1 MVNLTDPPAKG
12 LAPTTDV
19 SFHYWLRVYWL
30 LLGIALVAV
39 ASLVPKYLDDDTGPT
54 AVWVALL
61 VVGALLTVVT
71 LVATARLQRQLPR
84 HLERRLARIAWWPT
98 WLHRLRWPALVL
110 TALAAAHFG
119 DAASMSGQTG
129 TILKLELAGSSEA
142 WEACN
147 CDDAFTT
154 AVQQDFWFI
163 PAYVFLLAL
172 IAFWAGAYFRL
183 PGMRR
188 ARKYVVIAVVVAG
201 GLDIAENILMLSAG
215 GHDRPWL
222 FAAVCAWGKFALLL
236 VVIGYA
242 LAGAFAWW
250 STPRWV
256 QLASWALPAYA
267 QKAANDTEEPAGS
280 TPGAPEGTQT
290 VREAMPKN
298 DPAHGIALSGGGIR
312 ASSISLGALQVL
324 DGDGTL
330 GWTTAHKVT
339 AVSGGSNM
347 AAGWSISRSS
357 YAHDDGGDPDRVPL
371 GSLDTKPWQMQDSGW
386 LTVEERHLVDNLGY
400 LASNQPRGS
409 ATDPAAPNATRQA
422 GAEGDQPATS
432 AAYRPAAYATVIAGL
447 TVNTVVLLSMLWAIT
462 RPVGWALR
470 GLADQ
475 DGDLRKG
482 AVHAVV
488 QEHSLA
494 VPGLVFLAAGFL
506 FLMAWV
512 GAGQFLVG
520 PAKRQAWARTL
531 MRGLKGAAYGTLA
544 LGAALVL
551 TLWGFVELVGA
562 VAYLS
567 LPAQFA
573 AAAGAAGVI
582 GSVVRILKKPAAR
595 FAPMLGGLA
604 FLVVSLCLAALA
616 TWTSAKHGVSWA
628 AEDVTDWRSGWNWVA
643 ALAFLAFLQLAISPE
658 RWSLAPFYRGKLRLA
673 YATYRTASEGGPQS
687 VRAYENDN
695 LAGDEKHLREPGL
708 FAYNGAGA
716 QARTPLV
723 VCTTGTVTSRAVR
736 THYGT
741 PALSVTFDPDHVTL
755 HLPQD
760 GRGNTLE
767 YAASTRAVDRL
778 GSRLGKR
785 VTTMLAVAISSAAVS
800 PAMGRIR
807 IGPTSMLLT
816 FFNIRLGVWVPN
828 PRFVTQLEAAGLQDE
843 ADLRYPRTGLGYLFK
858 EFFGIHDLDD
868 PYLYLTDGG
877 HWENTGLVE
886 LLRVPEVTEIVCVD
900 ADSGPGDATSSLG
913 KAIAIAPSE
922 CDIRI
927 DISLDPLRAAPSG
940 SRVPAYS
947 PRTVNIG
954 FFSKGAGVFTDQ
966 TRVGVL
972 WYAKPGLTK
981 GMPAALLAFHERNP
995 SYPRVS
1001 TLDQF
1006 FDTATFVAY
1015 RNLGRYNALEI
1026 LMARQKLIET
1036 LDTVIAVGDAQALD
1050 DTLTELASSHWVVA
1064 ELARAARG
1072 SAGPSD
1078 PQVRADRVAT
1088 YCRAVRASLIG

>member
-1 MVNLTDPPAKG
+1 MVNLTDPPANG
-12 LAPTTDV
+12 LDREMDV

-30 LLGIALVAV
+30 LLGIAVLAV
-39 ASLVPKYLDDDTGPT
+39 ASLLPQYLDDDTGPT
-54 AVWVALL
+54 AVWVGLL
-61 VVGALLTVVT
+61 VVGAVLTGVA
-71 LVATARLQRQLPR
+71 LVATARP
-84 HLERRLARIAWWPT
+84 P
-98 WLHRLRWPALVL
+98 RLRWPALAI
-110 TALAAAHFG
+110 TALVAAHFG
-119 DAASMSGQTG
+119 DAASMSGQPKS
-129 TILKLELAGSSEA
+129 ILDLELAGSSKA
-142 WEACN
+142 WDACK

-154 AVQQDFWFI
+154 AVRQDFWFI
-163 PAYVFLLAL
+163 PAYVLLLAL

-183 PGMRR
+183 PAMRR

-201 GLDIAENILMLSAG
+201 ALDVVENILMLNAG
-215 GHDRPWL
+215 GNDRPWL
-222 FAAVCAWGKFALLL
+222 FAAVCAWAKFALLL
-236 VVIGYA
+236 VAIGYA

-250 STPRWV
+250 STPHWV
-256 QLASWALPAYA
+256 RLASWALPAYA
-267 QKAANDTEEPAGS
+267 QTAVNQTESTKTDEAPLGS
-280 TPGAPEGTQT
+280 PEGTQT
-290 VREAMPKN
+290 VREAIPKN

-312 ASSISLGALQVL
+312 AASISLGALQVL

-339 AVSGGSNM
+339 AVSGGSNL

-357 YAHDDGGDPDRVPL
+357 YAHDDGGNASRVPPRDLDPD
-371 GSLDTKPWQMQDSGW
+371 PWQMQDSGW

-409 ATDPAAPNATRQA
+409 DTDPAAPNATRKA
-422 GAEGDQPATS
+422 GLRGEQPAAS
-432 AAYRPAAYATVIAGL
+432 ASYRPAAYATVLAGL
-447 TVNTVVLLSMLWAIT
+447 TVNTLVLLSMLWAIT
-462 RPVGWALR
+462 RPVGWGLR
-470 GLADQ
+470 KLSGD
-475 DGDLRKG
+475 DGDLDKG
-482 AVHAVV
+482 ALHDLVK
-488 QEHSLA
+488 EHSLA
-494 VPGLVFLAAGFL
+494 VPGLAFLAIGFL
-506 FLMAWV
+506 FLLAWV
-512 GAGQFLVG
+512 AAGQFLIG

-544 LGAALVL
+544 LGAVLAL

-562 VAYLS
+562 VAHLS
-567 LPAQFA
+567 LSTQFA

-604 FLVVSLCLAALA
+604 FMVVALCLAALA
-616 TWTSAKHGVSWA
+616 TWTAAKHGVSWA
-628 AEDVTDWRSGWNWVA
+628 GEDVTDWSSGWNWVA
-643 ALAFLAFLQLAISPE
+643 ALVFLAFLQLVISPE

-673 YATYRTASEGGPQS
+673 YATYRTENEDGRQS

-695 LAGDEKHLREPGL
+695 LAGAERNLREPGL
-708 FAYNGAGA
+708 FAYNREGAEV
-716 QARTPLV
+716 RTPLV
-723 VCTTGTVTSRAVR
+723 VCTTGTVSSRAVR

-760 GRGNTLE
+760 GRGKTLE
-767 YAASTRAVDRL
+767 YAATTKVVDRL
-778 GSRLGKR
+778 GNRLGKR

-816 FFNIRLGVWVPN
+816 FFNIRLGVWVAN

-843 ADLRYPRTGLGYLFK
+843 AELKYPRAGLGYLFK

-886 LLRVPEVTEIVCVD
+886 LLRVTEVTEIVCVD

-1001 TLDQF
+1001 TIDQF

-1015 RNLGRYNALEI
+1015 RNLGRYNAHEI
-1026 LMARQKLIET
+1026 LMARQKLTET
-1036 LDTVIAVGDAQALD
+1036 LDTLIAIGDSQTLD
-1050 DTLTELASSHWVVA
+1050 DTLTELASSHWVVS

-1072 SAGPSD
+1072 SAGRAA
-1078 PQVRADRVAT
+1078 PQARADKVAA
-1088 YCRAVRASLIG
+1088 YCRAVRASLSG